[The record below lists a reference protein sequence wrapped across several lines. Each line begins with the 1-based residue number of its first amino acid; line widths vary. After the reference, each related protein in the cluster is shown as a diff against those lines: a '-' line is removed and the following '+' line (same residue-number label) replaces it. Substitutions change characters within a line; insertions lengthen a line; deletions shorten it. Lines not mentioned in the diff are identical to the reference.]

1 MTYCAVL
8 TSVDSNDILYCCI
21 SIVVSIVHTTNQYYN
36 IIILRPEVL
45 MTHSVSTNV
54 QYECEIM
61 NSN

>member
-1 MTYCAVL
+1 MTYCTV
-8 TSVDSNDILYCCI
+8 
-21 SIVVSIVHTTNQYYN
+21 SIVAIIVHTTNQYYY
-36 IIILRPEVL
+36 IIILQPEVL

>member
-8 TSVDSNDILYCCI
+8 TSVDSNDILYYI

-36 IIILRPEVL
+36 IIISQPEVL